1 MLSCPALLSLL
12 LVLLQVDPR
21 LLSETWHAE
30 EHWADT
36 HDKPL
41 LISHGDDG
49 EGGGVSTFHWD
60 SAGRIKFDRTD
71 GAPVV
76 WMGYRLLTL
85 AVDADVEQIDHN
97 FTDLALALAVRPG
110 IEGLTLS
117 AGWGTANDGLFG
129 DRSTYYGTGTIDYR
143 VEPGLHAG
151 LSYDGNRTLLPQIPL
166 PYLSWE
172 AAPGPDLKLTLG
184 TLESSAVW
192 TPWSFVSISARWGWP
207 TDGSL
212 HAELLLHPK
221 FRFYVE
227 AARRIDGFHQRD
239 HERTRTFYQLHT
251 AEAGLRWI
259 ASWVDISLGG
269 GLAFGQRYFEGSDLR
284 DREELAEPES
294 RPFVALTI
302 QGTF

>member
-1 MLSCPALLSLL
+1 MLFLL

-21 LLSETWHAE
+21 IVSESWRAE
-30 EHWADT
+30 QHWADT
-36 HDKPL
+36 FDKPL
-41 LISHGDDG
+41 IVSHGDDG

-60 SAGRIKFDRTD
+60 SNGRIKFDRKD
-71 GAPVV
+71 GDPSV

-97 FTDLALALAVRPG
+97 FTDLSLALAVRPG
-110 IEGLTLS
+110 IQGLTFS

-129 DRSTYYGTGTIDYR
+129 DRSTYYGTGMIDYR
-143 VEPGLHAG
+143 LDVGFHIG
-151 LSYDGNRTLLPQIPL
+151 VSYDGNRTLLPQIPL
-166 PYLSWE
+166 PYVSWA
-172 AAPGPDLKLTLG
+172 AAPSPDLKFTLG
-184 TLESSAVW
+184 TLESALAW
-192 TPWSFVSISARWGWP
+192 TPLSFVAVSARWGWP

-212 HAELLLHPK
+212 HAELLLHSK
-221 FRFYVE
+221 FRIYVE

-239 HERTRTFYQLHT
+239 HDRTRTFYQLHT

-259 ASWVDISLGG
+259 TSLADVSLGG
-269 GLAFGQRYFEGSDLR
+269 GWAFGQRYFEGSDLR
-284 DREELAEPES
+284 DREELAEPEP